1 MLNSQLPAGRLSG
14 TNISRREGSLR
25 AMFSAG
31 TLVFALVSI
40 LVKQIPQSV
49 CSPAILM
56 YEPLISAVLPL
67 VSEPLV
73 LLFVVSTKVNTAI
86 GLDCSPSISTLV
98 LAMLFLSS
106 VPQVIFTQMLCFSL
120 SQVLSMLF
128 LKLLFFL
135 LAPLNHFIKTKELY
149 SLTNISYPAVSSLMA
164 YSRRS
169 GSH

>member
-1 MLNSQLPAGRLSG
+1 MLSSQLPAGRLSG

-73 LLFVVSTKVNTAI
+73 LLFVVLK
-86 GLDCSPSISTLV
+86 CSFGS
-98 LAMLFLSS
+98 
-106 VPQVIFTQMLCFSL
+106 
-120 SQVLSMLF
+120 
-128 LKLLFFL
+128 LKLLKLAYRLKQQKFL
-135 LAPLNHFIKTKELY
+135 RLPRSIFAPLFPEADRVPCQEQTKRGGISPNRENTAFI
-149 SLTNISYPAVSSLMA
+149 II
-164 YSRRS
+164 
-169 GSH
+169 